1 LLALVGHGRQRERTE
16 RGGESNG
23 EKPMKTR
30 TGHDAKHT
38 APRRL
43 VTTIGELVSAAYEA
57 VPGLGAQRAERA
69 RDLLTR
75 SPLARHLSPHVEFV
89 R

>member
-1 LLALVGHGRQRERTE
+1 
-16 RGGESNG
+16 
-23 EKPMKTR
+23 MKTR
-30 TGHDAKHT
+30 AGRKDAKH

-43 VTTIGELVSAAYEA
+43 VTTLGELISAAYEA
-57 VPGLGAQRAERA
+57 VPGFGAQRIEQARA
-69 RDLLTR
+69 LLTR